1 MRSRRWFGLRAGGLG
16 LGAALLAV
24 IVAGVA
30 RPGVGESRSRRLEP
44 ADCPEHPV
52 AYLMAGTAPASTAD
66 RDREALKAAGFEV
79 RRLPLDR
86 SPFDLRGLIYI
97 VAGASGRPEYA
108 PYMRQHAAALY
119 GFVDRGNV
127 LVQLPQATASE
138 ASPPFLP
145 TTHIARREVDRQVPV
160 QVLVPSSP
168 LLDGL
173 TAPGALPA
181 KLEGPIDL
189 FGSQGGFE
197 VSLSADGS
205 GGRPLLME
213 GAYGQGRIVLSAL
226 TLDQPQTARVARNLQ
241 RHTINVCRRQTSAL
255 KLTPASAAPA
265 FVKGSWTLA
274 VLPDTQVYSIVYPGL
289 FSAQTAWVATHARRM
304 NIRYAIHL
312 GDIVNNN
319 TALEWQRAADAMS
332 LLDAVVPYAL
342 VPGNHDYGPSGDAS
356 TRRTLLND
364 HFSFARTS
372 GWPSFGGAYQSG
384 RLDNTYHLFSA
395 DGRDYIIV
403 ALEWAP
409 RDEVVMWANRVM
421 RQNPGRLGILVTHAY
436 LNQDGRRDDI
446 ADRRTPQPFNPHQY
460 ATPGPVNDGQQLW
473 DKLVRRHPFILVLNG
488 HALGDGTGYLVST
501 TDAGTLCHQMLSNYQ
516 MKHLGGAGYLRLLE
530 FLPDR
535 NTVRVHSYSPLYDR
549 YLWDADQAFS
559 FTLDRPVVSAVASG
573 GENRTR

>member
-1 MRSRRWFGLRAGGLG
+1 MRSRRWYGLLLG
-16 LGAALLAV
+16 ILIVGA
-24 IVAGVA
+24 
-30 RPGVGESRSRRLEP
+30 PGPGAGESRSRGLDP
-44 ADCPEHPV
+44 ASCPERPV
-52 AYLMAGTAPASTAD
+52 AYLLPGPDPAGN
-66 RDREALKAAGFEV
+66 RDREVLAAAGFEV
-79 RRLPLDR
+79 RPLPLDR

-97 VAGASGRPEYA
+97 GAGASARPEYA
-108 PYMRQHAAALY
+108 PYMKHHAAALY
-119 GFVDRGNV
+119 GFVDRGN
-127 LVQLPQATASE
+127 LLLQLPQATGVE

-145 TTHIARREVDRQVPV
+145 TTHIARREPDRQVPV
-160 QVLVPSSP
+160 QVLVPGSP
-168 LLDGL
+168 LLEGL
-173 TAPGALPA
+173 TGSGALPT
-181 KLEGPIDL
+181 KVEGPIDL

-226 TLDQPQTARVARNLQ
+226 TFDQRFARNLQ
-241 RHTINVCRRQTSAL
+241 RHTLNVCRRKTAAL

-274 VLPDTQVYSIVYPGL
+274 VLPDTQVYSVVYPGL

-319 TALEWQRAADAMS
+319 TPLEWQRAADAMS
-332 LLDAVVPYAL
+332 LLDGVVPYAL

-356 TRRTLLND
+356 SRRTLLNET
-364 HFSFARTS
+364 FSYARTS
-372 GWPSFGGAYQSG
+372 AWPSFGGAYQPG
-384 RLDNTYHLFSA
+384 RLDNTFHLFSA
-395 DGRDYIIV
+395 DGRDFILI

-446 ADRRTPQPFNPHQY
+446 SDRRFPQPFNPHQY

-473 DKLVRRHPFILVLNG
+473 DKLVRRHPFVMVLNG

-501 TDAGTLCHQMLSNYQ
+501 TDAGTQCHQLLSNYQ

-549 YLWDADQAFS
+549 YLWDADQSFS
-559 FTLDRPVVSAVASG
+559 FTLDRPVVSAVDRGTGS
-573 GENRTR
+573 RTR

>member
-1 MRSRRWFGLRAGGLG
+1 MLSRRWFGLRAGGLG
-16 LGAALLAV
+16 LGVVLLGV
-24 IVAGVA
+24 VLAGA
-30 RPGVGESRSRRLEP
+30 PRPGAGESLNRRP
-44 ADCPEHPV
+44 DTAGCPERPV
-52 AYLMAGTAPASTAD
+52 AYLLPGTEPAGN
-66 RDREALKAAGFEV
+66 RDQEALAAAGFEV
-79 RRLPLDR
+79 RPLPLDR
-86 SPFDLRGLIYI
+86 SPFDLRGLVYI
-97 VAGASGRPEYA
+97 GAGASTRSGYSS
-108 PYMRQHAAALY
+108 YMRQHAAALY

-127 LVQLPQATASE
+127 LVQLSQATVVEST
-138 ASPPFLP
+138 PPFLP
-145 TTHIARREVDRQVPV
+145 TTHIARREMDRQVPV
-160 QVLVPSSP
+160 QVLVPRSP

-173 TAPGALPA
+173 TGAGALPA

-197 VSLSADGS
+197 VSVSADGS

-226 TLDQPQTARVARNLQ
+226 PLDERLAGRFARNLR
-241 RHTINVCRRQTSAL
+241 RHTIDVCRRQTAAL

-274 VLPDTQVYSIVYPGL
+274 VLPDTQVYSVVYPGL

-356 TRRTLLND
+356 SRRTLLNEY
-364 HFSFARTS
+364 FPFAHASR
-372 GWPSFGGAYQSG
+372 WPSFGGAYQPG

-395 DGRDYIIV
+395 GGREFIII

-421 RQNPGRLGILVTHAY
+421 RENAGRLGILVTHAY

-446 ADRRTPQPFNPHQY
+446 SDRRFPQPFNPHNY
-460 ATPGPVNDGQQLW
+460 ATPGQTNDGQQLW

-501 TDAGTLCHQMLSNYQ
+501 TDGGTQCHQLLSNYQ
-516 MKHLGGAGYLRLLE
+516 MNHLGGAGYLRLLE

-559 FTLDRPVVSAVASG
+559 FTLDRPVVSAVAG
-573 GENRTR
+573 GARSRTR